1 MISCR
6 YGSHLGP
13 RPALHLHQTRLAASP
28 LPESPAVQWVE
39 PSHSRSACLSIHC
52 PSLFKKCEMCACVL
66 CMSGWGW
73 GVVSMLILL
82 TSRRNTLPAP
92 SVSTHTPL
100 PCRLDLTA
108 GGDDGENLGSRR
120 GVDPEESERQ
130 REAERRPEPAAT
142 GGCPDSPSHPI
153 WYSEVSLMLQLLRG
167 GKGSLRQLYLIC
179 FKTKLYASFDRRQ
192 NV

>member
-6 YGSHLGP
+6 YGSHLRP

-28 LPESPAVQWVE
+28 FPVSAAVQWGA
-39 PSHSRSACLSIHC
+39 PSHSRSACLSIHG
-52 PSLFKKCEMCACVL
+52 PSLPKKCEMCACVL

-73 GVVSMLILL
+73 GVVSMLTLL
-82 TSRRNTLPAP
+82 SSRRNTLPAP
-92 SVSTHTPL
+92 SVSTHAPL

-130 REAERRPEPAAT
+130 REAEKPRTCSHRRV
-142 GGCPDSPSHPI
+142 PDSPSR
-153 WYSEVSLMLQLLRG
+153 YGTLVLLLRFLG
-167 GKGSLRQLYLIC
+167 GVKGSLKWFYLIC
-179 FKTKLYASFDRRQ
+179 CDT
-192 NV
+192 N

>member
-13 RPALHLHQTRLAASP
+13 RPALNLHHTRLAASS
-28 LPESPAVQWVE
+28 LPESPAVQWAA
-39 PSHSRSACLSIHC
+39 PSHSGSACLSIHC
-52 PSLFKKCEMCACVL
+52 PSLSKKCEMCACVL

-73 GVVSMLILL
+73 GVVSTLTLL

-130 REAERRPEPAAT
+130 RQAVRSPEPAAT
-142 GGCPDSPSHPI
+142 GGCADNPSDLVL
-153 WYSEVSLMLQLLRG
+153 WSLLNVAVVWG
-167 GKGSLRQLYLIC
+167 GGFSGIVL
-179 FKTKLYASFDRRQ
+179 F
-192 NV
+192 N